1 MSQAHVH
8 VAKKFMFSFIE
19 GFGNFVMW
27 SYHMLHV
34 YQVDKDSQMFRT
46 LQFAF
51 GALIASN
58 IVQFCLLQSL
68 IIAPV
73 NKYTIALISS

>member
-1 MSQAHVH
+1 
-8 VAKKFMFSFIE
+8 
-19 GFGNFVMW
+19 
-27 SYHMLHV
+27 MLHV
-34 YQVDKDSQMFRT
+34 YQVDKDFQMFRT
-46 LQFAF
+46 GQFAF

-73 NKYTIALISS
+73 SKYTIALISS